1 MDAPMI
7 GHSLLC
13 ASEHD
18 GHARLNICGLQK
30 WVHKY
35 PSTVSIWVLSIPTV
49 DSSTCCTGTVRL
61 QLAKRLACRP
71 CDHHRDPVALG
82 TVGGP
87 AALSQSSAIPSK

>member
-30 WVHKY
+30 WGHKY
-35 PSTVSIWVLSIPTV
+35 PSMGTIDTYCRYLSILEY
-49 DSSTCCTGTVRL
+49 CT
-61 QLAKRLACRP
+61 
-71 CDHHRDPVALG
+71 
-82 TVGGP
+82 P
-87 AALSQSSAIPSK
+87 AAR

>member
-30 WVHKY
+30 WGHKY
-35 PSTVSIWVLSIPTV
+35 PSIDTSMGLSIPTPEYCI
-49 DSSTCCTGTVRL
+49 DIDTYSEYACSSLT
-61 QLAKRLACRP
+61 ACVP
-71 CDHHRDPVALG
+71 PL
-82 TVGGP
+82 
-87 AALSQSSAIPSK
+87 

>member
-1 MDAPMI
+1 MI

-18 GHARLNICGLQK
+18 GPARLNICGLQK
-30 WVHKY
+30 WGHKY
-35 PSTVSIWVLSIPTV
+35 PNKERESSMWGLSISIPTV
-49 DSSTCCTGTVRL
+49 ELLYLLGVRL

-82 TVGGP
+82 TVGGSGR
-87 AALSQSSAIPSK
+87 ALAELRDPE

>member
-30 WVHKY
+30 WGHKY
-35 PSTVSIWVLSIPTV
+35 PSMGTITIRYVPT
-49 DSSTCCTGTVRL
+49 
-61 QLAKRLACRP
+61 ACRHVRWVWP
-71 CDHHRDPVALG
+71 LPVMG
-82 TVGGP
+82 RSEV
-87 AALSQSSAIPSK
+87 K

>member
-30 WVHKY
+30 WGHKY
-35 PSTVSIWVLSIPTV
+35 PSMGIDTIDTYVLRTV
-49 DSSTCCTGTVRL
+49 DTYCTST
-61 QLAKRLACRP
+61 
-71 CDHHRDPVALG
+71 
-82 TVGGP
+82 P
-87 AALSQSSAIPSK
+87 AAR